1 MSTSASPQSVSIR
14 RQAAR
19 PSGPV
24 DADPDDPDGPAGGEP
39 TQFLT
44 FSLNGEM
51 FAVAISHIKEIIE
64 FGQPTEVPM
73 MPAFIRGVINLR
85 GAVVPVIDL
94 NARFGRDASAVSRR
108 SCIVIVEVPAED
120 GAQDIG
126 IMVDAV
132 SAVLEIPASEIEPA
146 PSFGSRI
153 RSEFLHGMGKVD
165 GRFVM
170 ILSLG
175 EVLSVDELA
184 QLGETADAAG

>member
-1 MSTSASPQSVSIR
+1 MNTSASSKAVSMH

-19 PSGPV
+19 PSDQV
-24 DADPDDPDGPAGGEP
+24 DEDADGLADGEP
-39 TQFLT
+39 AQFLT

-94 NARFGRDASAVSRR
+94 NARFGREASAVSRR

-132 SAVLEIPASEIEPA
+132 SEVLEIPASEIEPA

-153 RSEFLHGMGKVD
+153 RSAFLQGMGKVD

-170 ILSLG
+170 ILSIG
-175 EVLSVDELA
+175 QVLSVDELA
-184 QLGETADAAG
+184 QLGEAANASA

>member
-1 MSTSASPQSVSIR
+1 MNASASSQAVSAR
-14 RQAAR
+14 RQPTRAIDPGGDDKDTQAA
-19 PSGPV
+19 
-24 DADPDDPDGPAGGEP
+24 GEP

-51 FAVAISHIKEIIE
+51 FAVGIDNIKEIIE

-73 MPAFIRGVINLR
+73 MPGFIRGVINLR

-94 NARFGRDASAVSRR
+94 NARFGRTASAVSRR
-108 SCIVIVEVPAED
+108 SCIVIVEVPSED

-132 SAVLEIPASEIEPA
+132 SAVLEIPASEIEPP

-153 RSEFLHGMGKVD
+153 RSEFLQGMGKVD

-170 ILSLG
+170 ILSIAH
-175 EVLSVDELA
+175 VLSVDELA
-184 QLGETADAAG
+184 QLGEAVDASAAA

>member
-1 MSTSASPQSVSIR
+1 MNASASSQAVSAR
-14 RQAAR
+14 RQPTRAIDPGGDDQDTQAA
-19 PSGPV
+19 
-24 DADPDDPDGPAGGEP
+24 GEP

-51 FAVAISHIKEIIE
+51 FAVGIDNIKEIIE

-73 MPAFIRGVINLR
+73 MPGFIRGVINLR

-94 NARFGRDASAVSRR
+94 NARFGRTASAVSRR
-108 SCIVIVEVPAED
+108 SCIVIVEVPAEE

-132 SAVLEIPASEIEPA
+132 SAVLEIPAAEIEPP

-153 RSEFLHGMGKVD
+153 RSEFLQGMGKVN

-170 ILSLG
+170 ILSIAH
-175 EVLSVDELA
+175 VLSVDELA
-184 QLGETADAAG
+184 QLGEAVGADATA

>member
-1 MSTSASPQSVSIR
+1 MSTSASSQAVSIR
-14 RQAAR
+14 RQTAR
-19 PSGPV
+19 PADPV
-24 DADPDDPDGPAGGEP
+24 DQDQDDPASGEP

-44 FSLNGEM
+44 FSLASEM
-51 FAVAISHIKEIIE
+51 FAVPINHIKEIIE

-73 MPAFIRGVINLR
+73 LPAFIRGVINLR

-94 NARFGRDASAVSRR
+94 NARFGRDASTVSRR
-108 SCIVIVEVPAED
+108 SCIVIVDVPAED
-120 GAQDIG
+120 GAQNIG

-132 SAVLEIPASEIEPA
+132 SEVLEIPASEIEPA

-153 RSEFLHGMGKVD
+153 RSDFLQGMGKVD

-175 EVLSVDELA
+175 HVLSVDELA
-184 QLGETADAAG
+184 QLGEAAGAAA